1 MTAIAR
7 DSFSA
12 SSPSSA
18 PLVGAPQKSSRA
30 ARITGIVLS
39 SLAVLFLGFDTVIK
53 LLVATPAVAAT
64 TELGFSSALVRPIG
78 LIELACL
85 VTYLIPRT
93 RVLGAVLWTGYLGGA
108 IATHVRLENPLFS
121 HVLFPIYVAAL
132 LWGGLW
138 LLSPRLRNFFFES
151 SPSER

>member
-1 MTAIAR
+1 MTALTQDA
-7 DSFSA
+7 FP
-12 SSPSSA
+12 SPSDA
-18 PLVGAPQKSSRA
+18 ALTNAREPSRT
-30 ARITGIVLS
+30 ARITGIALS

-53 LLVATPAVAAT
+53 LFVASPAVAAT
-64 TELGFSSALVRPIG
+64 TELGFSSALVRPLG

-85 VTYLIPRT
+85 VTYLVPRT

-121 HVLFPIYVAAL
+121 HTLFPIYVAAL
-132 LWGGLW
+132 LWGGL
-138 LLSPRLRNFFFES
+138 LLRSPQLRDFFFES